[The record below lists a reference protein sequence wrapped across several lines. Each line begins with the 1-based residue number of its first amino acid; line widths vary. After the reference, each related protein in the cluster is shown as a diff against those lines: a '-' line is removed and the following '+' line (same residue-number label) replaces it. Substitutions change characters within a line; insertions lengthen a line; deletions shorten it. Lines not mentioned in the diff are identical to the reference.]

1 MENTTKATTNSME
14 RAKEIMKDISNNMS
28 RRRYLDMIKANRDI
42 AVQQIDIFG
51 NKETTQKILDKA
63 KELGKEKLNELSDEE
78 IHEIFKECEA
88 TDLLSSIAANQ
99 VDKGFLRDY
108 ITYIEDTDKQLKE
121 LDELVEECEKEIEE
135 SNNKVAELVNEVGDV
150 SKFII
155 KTFEEQA
162 EHSEGKVKENYEN
175 AVKVVN
181 DALTLRPVIELFKT
195 IGTKGTLREFNI
207 QSERQRIIEKFY
219 KAVKSYKVSTDL
231 RPFTDF
237 EVKFMDEKYHQYE
250 GLFVFAIMK
259 YFSNRGYGKR
269 TNDGLFITQLSIV
282 LQTVCNGNKS
292 EEDLKEFVGYATELL
307 DLFI

>member
-250 GLFVFAIMK
+250 GLFIFAIMK

-282 LQTVCNGNKS
+282 LQTVFNGNKS

>member
-1 MENTTKATTNSME
+1 MQNTTKATTNSME

-42 AVQQIDIFG
+42 AVHQIDIFG

-88 TDLLSSIAANQ
+88 NDLLSSIAANQ

-282 LQTVCNGNKS
+282 LQTVFNGNKS